1 MYRLVKPTIEY
12 EDRAYRFVES
22 FYLCASDLYGSN
34 SLDIYVKNRL
44 YDSWVE
50 NVDFEMN
57 KDIKKGEVPTETY
70 FLVDENDE
78 INGITNIRF
87 NLDEDMDIES
97 ASLGYSIDP
106 IMQGKGLG
114 KIILYLTLLRL
125 KELNIDTAYLE
136 VEEDNERSIDVISS
150 LGGEFI
156 AKEYNIEY
164 LGDINKYKINVNESL
179 ISNKEKYELLLTRNT
194 KNNKAI

>member
-12 EDRAYRFVES
+12 EDRANRFVES

-70 FLVDENDE
+70 FLIDENDE

-106 IMQGKGLG
+106 TMQGKGLG

-179 ISNKEKYELLLTRNT
+179 ISNKEKYELLLT
-194 KNNKAI
+194 